1 MSPIEWIVI
10 LLAALAAGAINALA
24 GGGTLVT
31 FPTLLA
37 LGIPAVPANITNT
50 VALLPGYL
58 GGVAAQRKDLAG
70 QGKRLMWMMPAGALG
85 GLLGGAL
92 LLVSGE
98 ELFRRLVPFLLL
110 LASLLLASQDH
121 GRRWVQRRT
130 AQHSDQ
136 PLPEAWAAL
145 PVGLAGI
152 YGGYFGAGL
161 SVIVL
166 ATLGLVCDD
175 TLTRLNASKQFIS
188 FAVNTAAAVL
198 FVFSGQVLWNVALV
212 MAFGA
217 LAGGALG
224 GRLASRIH
232 PQVLRTIVVAVG
244 LVMAVIYFIKG

>member
-1 MSPIEWIVI
+1 MSPSEWIVI
-10 LLAALAAGAINALA
+10 FVAALTAGAINALA

-37 LGIPAVPANITNT
+37 LGIPAVTANITNT

-70 QGKRLMWMMPAGALG
+70 QRRRLMIMMPAGALG
-85 GLLGGAL
+85 GLVGGL
-92 LLVSGE
+92 LLLLSGE

-110 LASLLLASQDH
+110 MASLLLASQ
-121 GRRWVQRRT
+121 GTVRRWVQRRT
-130 AQHSDQ
+130 AQHSGK

-145 PVGLAGI
+145 PIGLAGI

-175 TLTRLNASKQFIS
+175 SLTRLNATKQFVS

-198 FVFSGQVLWNVALV
+198 FVFSGQVLWVIALV
-212 MAFGA
+212 MAVGA
-217 LAGGALG
+217 LLGGALG
-224 GRLASRIH
+224 GKLASRI
-232 PQVLRTIVVAVG
+232 PPKVLRTIVVITG
-244 LVMAVIYFIKG
+244 LIMAVVYYFKS